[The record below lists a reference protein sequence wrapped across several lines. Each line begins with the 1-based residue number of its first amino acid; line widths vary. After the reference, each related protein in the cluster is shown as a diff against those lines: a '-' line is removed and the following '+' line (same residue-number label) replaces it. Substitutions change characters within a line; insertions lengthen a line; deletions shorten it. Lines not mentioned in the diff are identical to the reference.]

1 MATKEDIAII
11 GGGGLGSNLAVILA
25 EQGHDILLI
34 DDDTVDQKFIDR
46 FLFFEEPKNFY
57 LNRPKAAA
65 IQQVARRRNLP
76 IECVHARVNSK
87 FKTDRLEGRL
97 CLIAVDVASV
107 RRSIEALLKNK
118 GLKYQHIGCNLGSI
132 SIFPTM
138 DCVLADDPPADAESS
153 YNEVPDAKTYMMAC
167 VKMIEWL
174 DGHPIR
180 LDIEDRDPMEYLT
193 PEMRNAINV
202 NMEAVTA
209 HASEL
214 DRLIEEEQVGEHVPE
229 IDVLFGG
236 AEA

>member
-11 GGGGLGSNLAVILA
+11 GGGGLGSNLAVILS

-34 DDDTVDQKFIDR
+34 DDDTIDQKFIDR

-57 LNRPKAAA
+57 LNRPKVAA
-65 IQQVARRRNLP
+65 IQKVADRRNLP

-87 FKTDRLEGRL
+87 FKLDRLSGRL

-107 RRSIEALLKNK
+107 RRSIEALLKEN

-174 DGHPIR
+174 DGHSIR
-180 LDIEDRDPMEYLT
+180 LDIEDRDAMEYLP
-193 PEMRNAINV
+193 PEIR
-202 NMEAVTA
+202 EQLDT
-209 HASEL
+209 EL
-214 DRLIEEEQVGEHVPE
+214 DRLEEEGAE
-229 IDVLFGG
+229 IASLGPLFGG